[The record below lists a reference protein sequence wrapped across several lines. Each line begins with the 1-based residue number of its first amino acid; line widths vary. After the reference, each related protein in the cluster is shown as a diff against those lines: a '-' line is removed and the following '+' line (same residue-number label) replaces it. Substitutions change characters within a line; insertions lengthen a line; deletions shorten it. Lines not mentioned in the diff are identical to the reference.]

1 MSHLHVNNADTL
13 TDRNVSLPVDILDS
27 LVEDNVVGAAAP
39 SHFSVMG
46 FQKSGLHD
54 WRTTTAP
61 AIVDVLRSEQTSGVI
76 LAPV

>member
-13 TDRNVSLPVDILDS
+13 TDRNVSLPIDILSQLVDDS
-27 LVEDNVVGAAAP
+27 LLGAAAP
-39 SHFSVMG
+39 SHVSVMG
-46 FQKSGLHD
+46 YQQSGLHD

-61 AIVDVLRSEQTSGVI
+61 AIVDILRSENTSGVI